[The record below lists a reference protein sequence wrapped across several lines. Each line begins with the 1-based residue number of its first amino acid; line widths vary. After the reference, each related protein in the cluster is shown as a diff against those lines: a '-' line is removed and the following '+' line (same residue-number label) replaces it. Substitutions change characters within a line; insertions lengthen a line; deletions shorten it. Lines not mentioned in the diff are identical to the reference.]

1 MQPGMTNALLDN
13 ACAPTTF
20 SFGFVQS
27 PIAQFSEAFISW
39 RKEISSKFAVET
51 DFTHFSAPL
60 PAALL
65 RLEPLTTPQDRY
77 LLVETKSNWSAIF
90 SNGLGV
96 NDVFSPVSYLSEV
109 LKCCGLL
116 VNSTPDRSHKAGKD
130 GLQIYGA
137 VTFTLY
143 GPERTDWLSR
153 IRHVGVTKDVGGWEF
168 AAQGE
173 IQPYENAECYLKKR
187 LVDRFTVEM
196 LESYCKA
203 LGIELFNANFYGGQ
217 CLLSGAKR
225 STPPGRTMSIAEAR
239 SHLYL

>member
-1 MQPGMTNALLDN
+1 MTNALLN
-13 ACAPTTF
+13 NTCAPTTF
-20 SFGFVQS
+20 SFGFVRS

-39 RKEISSKFAVET
+39 QQEIFSKSAAEIE
-51 DFTHFSAPL
+51 FTPFSAPL

-65 RLEPLTTPQDRY
+65 RLEPLTSPQGRY
-77 LLVETKSNWSAIF
+77 LLVETQSNWSAIF
-90 SNGLGV
+90 SNGLRA

-116 VNSTPDRSHKAGKD
+116 VNSTPDRSHRAGKD

-143 GPERTDWLSR
+143 GPEKTDWLNR

-168 AAQGE
+168 AAEGE
-173 IQPYENAECYLKKR
+173 VQAYERTESYQKR
-187 LVDRFTVEM
+187 ELVDRFSVEM

-217 CLLSGAKR
+217 CLLSHSKR
-225 STPPGRTMSIAEAR
+225 ATPVGPAMSISEAR

>member
-1 MQPGMTNALLDN
+1 MANALLDN

-27 PIAQFSEAFISW
+27 PIAQFSEAFIPW
-39 RKEISSKFAVET
+39 QQEIFSKSAAEIE
-51 DFTHFSAPL
+51 FTPFSAPL

-65 RLEPLTTPQDRY
+65 RLEPLMSPQGRY
-77 LLVETKSNWSAIF
+77 LLVETQSNWSAIF
-90 SNGLGV
+90 SNGLRT

-109 LKCCGLL
+109 LKCYGLL

-143 GPERTDWLSR
+143 GPEKTDWLNR
-153 IRHVGVTKDVGGWEF
+153 IRHVGVTKDIGGWEF
-168 AAQGE
+168 AAEGE
-173 IQPYENAECYLKKR
+173 VQPYERTESYQKR
-187 LVDRFTVEM
+187 ELVDRFSVEM

-203 LGIELFNANFYGGQ
+203 LGIELFDANFYGGQ
-217 CLLSGAKR
+217 CLLSNSKR
-225 STPPGRTMSIAEAR
+225 ASPVGPAMSISEAR

>member
-1 MQPGMTNALLDN
+1 LANALLDN

-39 RKEISSKFAVET
+39 QQEIFSKSAAEIE
-51 DFTHFSAPL
+51 FTPFSAPL

-65 RLEPLTTPQDRY
+65 RLEPLMSPQGRY
-77 LLVETKSNWSAIF
+77 LLVETQSNWSAIF
-90 SNGLGV
+90 SNGLRT

-109 LKCCGLL
+109 LKCYGLL

-143 GPERTDWLSR
+143 GPEKTDWLNR
-153 IRHVGVTKDVGGWEF
+153 IRHVGVTKDIGGWEF
-168 AAQGE
+168 AAEGE
-173 IQPYENAECYLKKR
+173 VQPYERTESYQKR
-187 LVDRFTVEM
+187 ELVDRFSVEM

-203 LGIELFNANFYGGQ
+203 LGIELFDANFYGGQ
-217 CLLSGAKR
+217 CLLSNSKR
-225 STPPGRTMSIAEAR
+225 ASPVGPAMSISEAR